1 MNDNMIHMRKATSLT
16 ISEDVI
22 AEIVNTKQGRS
33 LSDRVNELL
42 RRALLLE
49 HRERLEQEAAEFFA
63 GEKARNNKDAAA
75 ERRAYRNVAKRS
87 LARD

>member
-1 MNDNMIHMRKATSLT
+1 MRKATSLT

-22 AEIVNTKQGRS
+22 AEIVSTKQGRS

-49 HRERLEQEAAEFFA
+49 RHERLEQEASEFFA
-63 GEKARNNKDAAA
+63 AEKMRNNKDEVA
-75 ERRAYRNVAKRS
+75 ERRAYRNATRRS